1 MKKNILQE
9 ELGRIKSLMED
20 KSNSEN
26 PIINEDFLNLYEKFN
41 ISLNDKTIKVFSNGM
56 LNEDG
61 IGDKLKNIVNTIST
75 KFRNAFQ
82 NNWAKSQGLPTP
94 KQLMENDQK
103 KSPSVVNH
111 PAYKDTITL
120 MYRKKIRNENA
131 ILCWYYGEGF
141 TGGSESPADKKSA
154 EKLINTFKQLE
165 SYGTFKSEGAKNL
178 VKELEELYNQGIYVS
193 IDVMIDTLDNAED
206 LSRLLKRQDM
216 VAFVKNGPKWEK
228 LTDEFI
234 SKYGIRGG
242 IKGTENNY
250 YVEAWN
256 GGRITVKYQE
266 DKLEISPEEAKGAG
280 VYNEETFNNLAFEL
294 KNLAAEGGVAVGI
307 EMSDDTKLSIL
318 QYVEDSANEAGQN
331 ILKATSFD
339 IQTKDVGIDKSGI
352 ILDTQIIEEGQTLI
366 FAFQYPNKN
375 DPQALRTAIYNMD
388 DGTQIPTEGI
398 SRMQGAIES
407 GIQSVKN
414 AGFEITAVGRYAGAS
429 TSRVGTKFGSEDG
442 TSSEANNVTL
452 AEARCKSMN
461 LEVDKIIGSLLPG
474 IAITTTDDIIQA
486 NQGPG
491 WYSTKGVAV
500 NGPLYNQWSD
510 SLTILLRALENT
522 TGADFTNRY
531 RTDSP
536 FAPIN
541 FYVYRLNSTYKN
553 CPWTKEGLKR
563 IISTYK
569 SYGKNTIPNI
579 KAVIDA
585 AQKALLSYQY
595 PTQQQVQDEY
605 EAIYSPHRGSWV
617 TFMLGG
623 IKTTTTPPKELTT
636 KDIEIS
642 AHGSW
647 ECSITFPEEIERGK
661 DKDRDRKKIEFP
673 DIDIKW
679 PKLDLKKIFDGNILE
694 GRIPDIKHVQNFCER
709 P

>member
-1 MKKNILQE
+1 
-9 ELGRIKSLMED
+9 
-20 KSNSEN
+20 
-26 PIINEDFLNLYEKFN
+26 
-41 ISLNDKTIKVFSNGM
+41 
-56 LNEDG
+56 
-61 IGDKLKNIVNTIST
+61 
-75 KFRNAFQ
+75 
-82 NNWAKSQGLPTP
+82 
-94 KQLMENDQK
+94 
-103 KSPSVVNH
+103 
-111 PAYKDTITL
+111 
-120 MYRKKIRNENA
+120 
-131 ILCWYYGEGF
+131 
-141 TGGSESPADKKSA
+141 
-154 EKLINTFKQLE
+154 
-165 SYGTFKSEGAKNL
+165 
-178 VKELEELYNQGIYVS
+178 
-193 IDVMIDTLDNAED
+193 MIDTLDNATG
-206 LSRLLKRQDM
+206 LNRLLKRQDM
-216 VAFVKNGPKWEK
+216 VTYVQNGLKWEK
-228 LTDEFI
+228 LTPEFMG
-234 SKYGIRGG
+234 KYGIKGY
-242 IKGTENNY
+242 IKGTGKNL
-250 YVEAWN
+250 YVVAWD
-256 GGRITVKYQE
+256 GSQMPVKYKE
-266 DKLEISPEEAKGAG
+266 DDLEISPEEAKAATG
-280 VYNEETFNNLAFEL
+280 VDEEMFNNLAFEL

-388 DGTQIPTEGI
+388 DGTQIPSEGI
-398 SRMQGAIES
+398 SRIQGAIES

-452 AEARCKSMN
+452 AEERCKSMN

-474 IAITTTDDIIQA
+474 ITITTTDDIIQA

-491 WYSTKGVAV
+491 WYTTEGPKV
-500 NGPLYNQWSD
+500 NGPLYKNWTENLGD
-510 SLTILLRALENT
+510 LFKALNNAKDNT
-522 TGADFTNRY
+522 FVNRY
-531 RTDSP
+531 RVNYPS
-536 FAPIN
+536 APLN
-541 FYVYRLNSTYKN
+541 FYVYRLPKLYSS
-553 CPWTKEGLKR
+553 CPWTKNGLKK

-569 SYGKNTIPNI
+569 ARGKGSAET

-595 PTQQQVQDEY
+595 PSQQQVQDEY
-605 EAIYSPHRGSWV
+605 EAIYSPYRGSWV

-623 IKTTTTPPKELTT
+623 VKTTTTPPKELTV

-661 DKDRDRKKIEFP
+661 DKDRERKKIEFP

-694 GRIPDIKHVQNFCER
+694 GRIPDIKHVQKFCER